1 MIHNRLGLRSREVRS
16 GQSTFRAR
24 QPLNA
29 TGGGMTCYLVQTMS
43 SGDLSR
49 ITYFRRHPESHPYPD
64 EKHRFTEDAT
74 LDYARL
80 RGVAPSEVVAGK
92 LILQQNA
99 LRGVSARELDVTHG
113 IPLECDGHI
122 QPA

>member
-1 MIHNRLGLRSREVRS
+1 
-16 GQSTFRAR
+16 
-24 QPLNA
+24 
-29 TGGGMTCYLVQTMS
+29 MTCYLVQTMS

-49 ITYFRRHPESHPYPD
+49 MTYFRRHPESHPYPD
-64 EKHRFTEDAT
+64 EKHRFTEDAMQ
-74 LDYARL
+74 DYARL

-99 LRGVSARELDVTHG
+99 LRGVSTRELDVTDG